1 MERERNNPAFLTMF
15 TLLALLSQNLIMPV
29 ISTTI
34 KDQKNNYSPK
44 KPHAG
49 SPHTALS
56 NSLCNNRSH
65 KSPPSHHGSGGSYGS
80 TPPSHGTPSHHTPSH
95 GSPSHGSGGSYNPTP
110 SPPSGGNCGSPPQ
123 EPATPSIPSPPSDGG
138 GSYNPTPST
147 PPSDGSYNP
156 TPSTPPGGGSYNPT
170 PAPPSGG
177 NCGSPPQEPT
187 TPSIPSPPLDG
198 GSYNPTP
205 STPPGGGS
213 YDPTPAPPSDS
224 GSGSYNPTPS
234 PPSGGG
240 SGGSYN
246 PTPSTPPD
254 GGGSYNPTPSTPPS
268 DGGSYNP
275 TPSPPS
281 GSNCG
286 SPPQDSTTPSTPT
299 TPSNPPSGGGGYYN
313 SPPIYGGESPPT
325 PITVSPPSTP
335 IDPGTPSTPPFL
347 PSPSPFTGTCNYWR
361 NHPGIIW
368 GLLGWWGTLGHAF
381 SVSSMPGFGASLTLP
396 QALSNTRTDGVGA
409 LYREG
414 TASFLNSLVNNK
426 FPYTTQQVRDRFAA
440 SLSSNK
446 AAAAQARLFKM
457 ANEGKMKLRV

>member
-110 SPPSGGNCGSPPQ
+110 SPPSGG
-123 EPATPSIPSPPSDGG
+123 
-138 GSYNPTPST
+138 
-147 PPSDGSYNP
+147 
-156 TPSTPPGGGSYNPT
+156 
-170 PAPPSGG
+170 
-177 NCGSPPQEPT
+177 
-187 TPSIPSPPLDG
+187 
-198 GSYNPTP
+198 
-205 STPPGGGS
+205 GS

-246 PTPSTPPD
+246 PTPSTPPGGGSYDPTPSPPSD